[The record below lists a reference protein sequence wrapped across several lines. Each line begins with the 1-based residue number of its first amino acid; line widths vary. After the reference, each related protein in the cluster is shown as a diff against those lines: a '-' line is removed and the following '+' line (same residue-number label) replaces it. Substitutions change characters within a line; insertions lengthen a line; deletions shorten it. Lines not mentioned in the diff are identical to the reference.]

1 MEDAV
6 RHVPVSMVVKRLIAI
21 PVSVFA
27 IATLTFFLIRASGSD
42 AAASLAGEYASAE
55 AIQQVRESLGL
66 TESVWTQYGV
76 FLGQLVRGD
85 LGTSYFTKTPVT
97 EEILTRLPLDL
108 VTGVLSLLVAVVL
121 GVAMGSVAA
130 YTRDR
135 WPDGALRV
143 VVSALQSIPDYVLAL
158 VSILVFFY
166 LLGWLPAPIGQL
178 PIGAVQS
185 PAVTHVAVIDS
196 ALASNWISF
205 WQALAQLVLPVLSIG
220 IVLAAAFAKVT
231 RSSFTTVLSSPQ
243 IQYAKALGLSPWR
256 VYRSAFSV
264 TRSSVLTTIAIVVGV
279 VLGGGAIQQKIFTL
293 DGAAAYSVD
302 SIFRLD
308 LPAIQ
313 GVVIVFG
320 SLTVLVFLLIDIV
333 ILLTDPRVRQKG

>member
-1 MEDAV
+1 MI
-6 RHVPVSMVVKRLIAI
+6 VKRLVAI

-27 IATLTFFLIRASGSD
+27 IATLTFFLIRASSSD
-42 AAASLAGEYASAE
+42 AAASLAGEYATAE
-55 AIQQVRESLGL
+55 QIAQVRTSLGL
-66 TESVWTQYGV
+66 EQGIWQQYGQ
-76 FLGQLVRGD
+76 FLAELVRGD
-85 LGTSYFTKTPVT
+85 LGTSYFSKAPVT
-97 EEILTRLPLDL
+97 EEIFNRLPLDIA
-108 VTGVLSLLVAVVL
+108 TGLLSLIVAIVL

-135 WPDGALRV
+135 WSDGGIRV
-143 VVSALQSIPDYVLAL
+143 VVSALQSIPEYVFAL
-158 VSILVFFY
+158 VAIFVFFY

-178 PIGAVQS
+178 PIGAVTS
-185 PAVTHVAVIDS
+185 PTDTHVALLDS

-205 WQALAQLVLPVLSIG
+205 WQALAQLVLPVLSVG

-231 RSSFTTVLSSPQ
+231 RSNFTTVLTSPQ
-243 IQYAKALGLSPWR
+243 VHYAKALGLTPWR

-264 TRSSVLTTIAIVVGV
+264 TRSSVLTTVAIVIGV
-279 VLGGGAIQQKIFTL
+279 VLGGGSIQQKIFTL

-320 SLTVLVFLLIDIV
+320 SITVLLFLLIDIV